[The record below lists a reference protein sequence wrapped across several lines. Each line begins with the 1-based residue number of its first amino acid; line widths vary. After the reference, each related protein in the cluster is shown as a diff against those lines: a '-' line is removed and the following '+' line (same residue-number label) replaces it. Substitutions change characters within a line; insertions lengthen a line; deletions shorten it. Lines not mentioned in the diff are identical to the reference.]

1 MQVFFK
7 FEIYDSNV
15 YILGSNDYFSFP
27 VVVRKA
33 WIQNTPDK
41 NTCFWTCLIGTIIVQ
56 TLLLAI
62 VELARFKAVPPT
74 EKVKITINSNIP
86 RDSIELIINSNYE
99 AHSTDLP

>member
-1 MQVFFK
+1 M
-7 FEIYDSNV
+7 IPM
-15 YILGSNDYFSFP
+15 YIFWGVMTILASLLWL
-27 VVVRKA
+27 VVRKA

-56 TLLLAI
+56 TLLLAT